1 MALRWELAENRWW
14 FTDWYAEALTAQDR
28 VA

>member
-1 MALRWELAENRWW
+1 MALRWELAEDRWSP
-14 FTDWYAEALTAQDR
+14 TDWHAEALTAQDR